1 MTESPGPSPGFFNC
15 VRRLSHRC
23 SMVRLRQMHMHM
35 HMHTP
40 ARARVPVPVPVP
52 VRAVRNGDPC
62 LAALLM

>member
-35 HMHTP
+35 HTPAP
-40 ARARVPVPVPVP
+40 ARARVPVP